1 MEMRALPFR
10 IPGFGVALVMVV
22 MLLFFQSLHA
32 AESVPVE
39 RLVTGMVL
47 RGPVN
52 PGSARYFSRVLDEAS
67 LEGSG
72 AVLVELDTP
81 GGLVSSLR
89 TMVKAVMASPVP
101 VIVYVSPSGAEAAS
115 AGALLLL
122 SAHVAAMSPGTET
135 GAAHPV
141 TPGIP
146 GQGESAA
153 GTKAVNDLA
162 AFARSLALERGRN
175 PEWAERAV
183 RESLASSASEA
194 LQEGVI
200 DIIAD
205 TPKELLRRTD
215 GRQLKTA
222 AGIQTLST
230 AGARL
235 VMKPPSFSE
244 SVLMA
249 VAHPDIAYILFL
261 AGLLGLYFEFASPG
275 AIFPGTAGAVALLLG
290 LYSLQL
296 LSASI
301 TGILLLM
308 LAVLFLA
315 MEVFVTSGGVLAVA
329 GLVSLFAGSLMLFDF
344 PSSGLTLSLQVF
356 LPVFIA
362 FSLAVVLILRLIVRS
377 ARGRKLSGGE
387 GLVGETGEA
396 LEPLAPGVPGKVF
409 VHGELWD
416 AVSASAVEK
425 GGGVRVEG
433 MKGMQLQ
440 VNRQ

>member
-1 MEMRALPFR
+1 MEMRSLPFR
-10 IPGFGVALVMVV
+10 IPGFRAVLVMVAF
-22 MLLFFQSLHA
+22 LLFHSLHA
-32 AESVPVE
+32 AVAFPVE
-39 RLVTGMVL
+39 RHVTGMTL
-47 RGPVN
+47 KGPIN

-67 LEGSG
+67 LDGSR

-89 TMVKAVMASPVP
+89 DMVQAVMASPVP

-122 SAHVAAMSPGTET
+122 SSHVAAMSPGTET

-146 GQGESAA
+146 GQRESVS
-153 GTKAVNDLA
+153 GTKAVNNLA

-205 TPKELLRRTD
+205 TPEELLRRTD
-215 GRQLKTA
+215 GRQVKTSL
-222 AGIQTLST
+222 GIRILST
-230 AGARL
+230 ADVTL
-235 VMKPPSFSE
+235 VMNPPSFSE

-261 AGLLGLYFEFASPG
+261 AGLLGLYFEFSSPG

-290 LYSLQL
+290 LYALQL

-301 TGILLLM
+301 TGILLLL

-344 PSSGLTLSLQVF
+344 PSSGITLSLQVF
-356 LPVFIA
+356 IPVFIA
-362 FSLAVVLILRLIVRS
+362 FSAAVVLILRLVVRS
-377 ARGRKLSGGE
+377 ARGRRLSGGE

-416 AVSASAVEK
+416 AVSASAIEK